1 MKSKGRKTRKGF
13 VAGGENDGFASD
25 GRRGVGEGRWNKDI
39 FCTWRGMDLRK
50 KRKERFE
57 DFLVFNLLF

>member
-1 MKSKGRKTRKGF
+1 MLQE
-13 VAGGENDGFASD
+13 GENDGFAYD
-25 GRRGVGEGRWNKDI
+25 GSSGVGEGRWNKDI